1 MIVEFSNEAE
11 GDLEQIGD
19 FIARDNPRSA
29 YSFIRELRNSCDAL
43 AQVTEIF
50 PVMLRYDQQGYRR
63 RVHGIYLIFYRV
75 NGDRVS
81 INRVLHVAMDYAAQL
96 GED

>member
-19 FIARDNPRSA
+19 FIARDNPLRA
-29 YSFIRELRNSCDAL
+29 YSFIRELRISCDTL
-43 AQVTEIF
+43 AQMTESF
-50 PVMLRYDQQGYRR
+50 PVMPRYEQQGYRR
-63 RVHGIYLIFYRV
+63 RVHGNYLIFYRV
-75 NGDRVS
+75 DDDRVS
-81 INRVLHVAMDYAAQL
+81 IIRILHGAMDYAALL